1 MELIINFIMGAISSL
16 CIGIITNY
24 IYDKIKN
31 HSSIGRRKS
40 GLEFEFKIK
49 FKLTNKK

>member
-1 MELIINFIMGAISSL
+1 MEQMINFILGALGSIVL
-16 CIGIITNY
+16 GLITNY

-40 GLEFEFKIK
+40 GFELDIKIK
-49 FKLTNKK
+49 FRK